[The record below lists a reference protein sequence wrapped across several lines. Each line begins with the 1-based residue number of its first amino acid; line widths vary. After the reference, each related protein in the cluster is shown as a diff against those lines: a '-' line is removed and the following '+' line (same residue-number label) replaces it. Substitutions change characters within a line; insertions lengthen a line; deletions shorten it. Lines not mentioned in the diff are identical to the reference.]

1 MFNIILLGPPGA
13 GKGTQ
18 AERLESKHGIKKLS
32 TGDMIRDEI
41 SSKSELGL
49 KVKSIYDSGAL
60 VSDDIIIEL
69 IKKRIQQD
77 DCAKGVIFDG
87 FPRTVPQAEALDR
100 MMENQN
106 CRLDAV
112 IELAVNEEELVNR
125 LNSRIREK
133 QERGEDVRS
142 DDNEETL
149 RHRLHVYREQTA
161 PIIPYYEKRGQLSRV
176 NGMAPVD
183 EVTEQVERVL
193 ENAKAA

>member
-142 DDNEETL
+142 DDNEATL

-183 EVTEQVERVL
+183 KVTEQVERVL